1 MPRIEPH
8 RVVVLCDSIANNC
21 CSLQGQSKVIPT
33 DRGINSSL
41 ELLGGEGLLEQEVYE
56 VLTATI
62 YSYRE
67 ILFGARKLT
76 S

>member
-8 RVVVLCDSIANNC
+8 CVVLLCDSIANNC

-33 DRGINSSL
+33 GRGIDSCL

-56 VLTATI
+56 VLPASI